1 MKKKDYKEMYEELV
15 CSLKGL
21 QFGCLL
27 LKSQGN
33 EVIGIDIISSGIEKA
48 IEESEGDKINDR
60 RI

>member
-48 IEESEGDKINDR
+48 IEESAGDT
-60 RI
+60 